1 MRPSLAAV
9 ALSACLFGGLVSMV
23 ACSSSTIAGTPV
35 NLTPV
40 RSSETFFP
48 APVREAYEASIRAL
62 EGLRY
67 DIVASDDDVDSG
79 VVNAKTARNEDIKV
93 DIRRDSAN
101 FTKVSVLI
109 GLPGIGDDERQLMI
123 LNHIER
129 ELGLAN

>member
-1 MRPSLAAV
+1 MRTSLAAV
-9 ALSACLFGGLVSMV
+9 ALGVCLLGGTVPMV
-23 ACSSSTIAGTPV
+23 GCSSSTIAGTPV

-40 RSSETFFP
+40 RSSETYFP
-48 APVREAYEASIRAL
+48 APVREAYQASIRAL

-67 DIVASDDDVDSG
+67 DIVSSDDDVDYG

-93 DIRRDSAN
+93 EVRQDSAN

-109 GLPGIGDDERQLMI
+109 GLPGIGDDDRQLMI

-129 ELGLAN
+129 ELGFGN